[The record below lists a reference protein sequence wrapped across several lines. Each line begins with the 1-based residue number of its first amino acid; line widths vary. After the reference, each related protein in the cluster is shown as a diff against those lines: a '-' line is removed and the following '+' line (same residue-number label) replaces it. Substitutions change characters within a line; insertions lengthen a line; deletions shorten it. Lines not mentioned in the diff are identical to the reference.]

1 MPYGLGSWKRKLMP
15 EAEAFRILN
24 AAWEKGIT
32 TLDTSPEYGL
42 AEERVFRFMKENSTR
57 KFHIISKIKNI
68 PSEKHSAQSFI
79 KDWFTKSPFVDLD
92 NCLSLSVLLHNEADI
107 RRKICYPS
115 IR

>member
-57 KFHIISKIKNI
+57 KFHIISKMKIFRAKNI
-68 PSEKHSAQSFI
+68 LLNLLSRI
-79 KDWFTKSPFVDLD
+79 GL
-92 NCLSLSVLLHNEADI
+92 LSLRL
-107 RRKICYPS
+107 
-115 IR
+115 